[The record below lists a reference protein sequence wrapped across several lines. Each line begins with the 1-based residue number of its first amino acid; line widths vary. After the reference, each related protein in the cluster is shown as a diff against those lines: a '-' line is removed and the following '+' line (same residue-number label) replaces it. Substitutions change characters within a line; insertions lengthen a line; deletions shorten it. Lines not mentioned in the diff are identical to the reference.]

1 MIPMDN
7 FDDLENTSK
16 EQLIDTVENL
26 QNEIDLLKEE
36 NSKARSNLMFIVRKL
51 EKDKVLIENEKIRLE
66 KDNKSL
72 RSEIDRFRSPP
83 LVLATITEILD
94 DNRMTVKSS
103 TGPSFLVNYSKFL
116 DEKLLVPGSRV
127 ALNQQTFG
135 IVEVLPSEKDV
146 NVSGMEIETKPD
158 ITFEKIGGLEEQIRE
173 VKETVELPLTE
184 PELFEKIG
192 IEPPKGVLLYGPPG
206 TGKTLLAKA
215 VANETNATFIKVVAS
230 EFVKKYIGEGAR
242 LVREV
247 FELAKEKAPAII
259 FIDELDAVAAK
270 RLKSST
276 SGDREVQRTLMQLL
290 AELDGFE
297 SRGDIGIIGATNR
310 PDILDPALLRPGRFD
325 RFIEVPLPN
334 LEGRREILKIH
345 TKNMSFDEEADIDL
359 LVDLTDGLSG
369 ADLKAV
375 CTEAGMFAIR
385 NKRDKIAVAD
395 FMDAVDK
402 VMSKNKEDEMFNTE
416 AGVMFG

>member
-1 MIPMDN
+1 MIHMND
-7 FDDLENTSK
+7 FDDLENSSRQ
-16 EQLIDTVENL
+16 ELIEKVESL
-26 QNEIDLLKEE
+26 QEEIDLLREDK
-36 NSKARSNLMFIVRKL
+36 SKAKSNLMWKVRKL

-66 KDNKSL
+66 REAKSL
-72 RSEIDRFRSPP
+72 RSEVDRFRSPP
-83 LVLATITEILD
+83 LVLATITEVLD

-135 IVEVLPSEKDV
+135 IVEVLPSEKDA

-158 ITFEKIGGLEEQIRE
+158 ITYDQIGGLDEQILE

-184 PELFEKIG
+184 PELFKKVG
-192 IEPPKGVLLYGPPG
+192 IEPPKGILLYGPPG

-334 LEGRREILKIH
+334 VDGRREILKIH
-345 TKNMSFDEEADIDL
+345 TKNMSLDEEVEIDL
-359 LVDLTDGLSG
+359 LAEMTDELSG

-385 NKRDKIAVAD
+385 EKRDKITLAD
-395 FMDAVDK
+395 FMDAIDK
-402 VMSKNKEDEMFNTE
+402 VMSKTNEDELFKTE